1 MDRLI
6 SNDFG
11 RQALR
16 KESHCV
22 KVSWPSRKP
31 IPSFSATVQVVFCY
45 SKSECSQSSHHTWLP
60 SRRHETLYK
69 FPCVQSWH
77 ATSQP
82 LSSPW
87 QMRTKC
93 SWVRW
98 RKEGKQQRPGAAEV
112 LSAEAGDAEAFLE
125 EEGPASTLSKSQRQ
139 ACDLYVTAALHYSTT
154 SQLSIFLSPPCNYCL
169 LRKIGEF

>member
-6 SNDFG
+6 SNDFS

-16 KESHCV
+16 KESYCV
-22 KVSWPSRKP
+22 KVSWRSRKP

-45 SKSECSQSSHHTWLP
+45 SKSECSQSSHHMWLP

-82 LSSPW
+82 MSSPW

-98 RKEGKQQRPGAAEV
+98 RKEGEQQKPGAAEV

-125 EEGPASTLSKSQRQ
+125 EEGLPPPSLRVRDKPVICMWQQPCTTQPPVSWAFFWVPL
-139 ACDLYVTAALHYSTT
+139 AITAY
-154 SQLSIFLSPPCNYCL
+154 
-169 LRKIGEF
+169 